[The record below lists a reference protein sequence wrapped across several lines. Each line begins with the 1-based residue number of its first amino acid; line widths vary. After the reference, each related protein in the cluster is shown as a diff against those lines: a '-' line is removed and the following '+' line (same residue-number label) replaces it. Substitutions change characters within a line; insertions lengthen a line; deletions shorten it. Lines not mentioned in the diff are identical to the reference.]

1 MLFTESFAALFWQLH
16 PSICFHPVPVVLY
29 GAAILQKISEKYDP
43 RSDFMYPFAVTSVLL
58 AFTLSIQPALLPV
71 DSFVYQ
77 NAMRSV
83 YQYVLSQEGSSPV
96 TGVYDAAS
104 LTSLDNTGRGWGQGV
119 RLDEQ
124 NRPLG
129 RSQCAGNLWPI

>member
-1 MLFTESFAALFWQLH
+1 
-16 PSICFHPVPVVLY
+16 
-29 GAAILQKISEKYDP
+29 
-43 RSDFMYPFAVTSVLL
+43 MYPFAVTSVLL

-104 LTSLDNTGRGWGQGV
+104 LTSLDNTGRGWGQG
-119 RLDEQ
+119 RAFGRTE
-124 NRPLG
+124 PSFG